1 MQHTT
6 GHHHEDSVAHSAA
19 DPLAWSAALRRTGR
33 RVTGQRLAV
42 MRAASDHH
50 HATAEQLHRDTQAE
64 YPSVALATIH
74 AIVNDLT
81 EAGLLRRIE
90 VPQSP
95 ALYEPELGDNHHH
108 AQCVRCGR
116 IEDVECAVGHAPCLH
131 PSDTHGM
138 QIQVAEVLYRGLCS
152 DCASQVE
159 AQPSPTEPRTR

>member
-1 MQHTT
+1 
-6 GHHHEDSVAHSAA
+6 VATWA
-19 DPLAWSAALRRTGR
+19 AALRRTGR

-50 HATAEQLHRDTQAE
+50 HATAEELHRKTLGD
-64 YPSVALATIH
+64 YPTMALATVH

-95 ALYEPELGDNHHH
+95 ALYEPDAGDNHHH

-116 IEDVECAVGHAPCLH
+116 IEDVECAVGHAPCLT
-131 PSDTHGM
+131 PSNTHGM
-138 QIQVAEVLYRGLCS
+138 KIEVAEVLYRGVCA
-152 DCASQVE
+152 DCAAKIE
-159 AQPSPTEPRTR
+159 NPTTQSD